1 VSRKIVCL
9 CAKLIGYRAKLSR
22 DLRGGLG
29 KLSHLRFGHAK
40 EHHRVSHPLGQIGHR
55 LPFSGRYLPLMAH
68 GLTAWCID
76 VDHRRRESLA
86 YPTAASTTRCGL
98 RPLGAGAPLLDFPS
112 RLFGSAYP
120 ALIGG
125 TFKMVQSLSASAM
138 SSLSTAVV
146 LPTWHSA
153 SPTAFA
159 GESTATKRPLVQC
172 SSWGAIPS
180 LEPLY
185 QTGIKPP

>member
-1 VSRKIVCL
+1 
-9 CAKLIGYRAKLSR
+9 
-22 DLRGGLG
+22 
-29 KLSHLRFGHAK
+29 
-40 EHHRVSHPLGQIGHR
+40 
-55 LPFSGRYLPLMAH
+55 MAH

-98 RPLGAGAPLLDFPS
+98 RPLGAGAPLLDFPN

-138 SSLSTAVV
+138 SSFSTAVV
-146 LPTWHSA
+146 SA
-153 SPTAFA
+153 DFAFRKPNRIRRRKNRNQ
-159 GESTATKRPLVQC
+159 T
-172 SSWGAIPS
+172 SSGSMFVMGGHP
-180 LEPLY
+180 
-185 QTGIKPP
+185 KP